1 MLIASLAAASN
12 SYRLEAGITL
22 LLGALLLVWEAKAP
36 DSAASIVGASCRC
49 SAAARLAPPLFCSAA
64 ALVRLV
70 QRITIGSAF
79 PTPGAS
85 GDSASGDSAG
95 DSLTTWV

>member
-22 LLGALLLVWEAKAP
+22 LLGALLLAWEAKAP

-64 ALVRLV
+64 AALVGVGHLYSSDPV
-70 QRITIGSAF
+70 ELLWCSFSA
-79 PTPGAS
+79 PVE
-85 GDSASGDSAG
+85 
-95 DSLTTWV
+95 LL